1 MSDAQPPPFG
11 SGGPPQ
17 PPTGPPPGYGPPS
30 YGAPGSGAPGYGAPG
45 YGAPGYGP
53 PGYGGA
59 PPPFPKPDNGL
70 GLAIASTLL
79 CCVPIGIAAIVF
91 ASQVD
96 SKWAAGDFNG
106 AQESA
111 KKAKTFTYVGAGIGF
126 VVIIAYVILV
136 LAVGGSTT
144 TTYR

>member
-11 SGGPPQ
+11 A
-17 PPTGPPPGYGPPS
+17 GPPPGYGPP
-30 YGAPGSGAPGYGAPG
+30 
-45 YGAPGYGP
+45 GYGP
-53 PGYGGA
+53 PGYGA
-59 PPPFPKPDNGL
+59 NQPPFAKPDSGL

-79 CCVPIGIAAIVF
+79 CCVPVGIAAIVF

-96 SKWAAGDFNG
+96 SKWASGDFNG

-111 KKAKTFTYVGAGIGF
+111 KKAKTFTYVGAGLGF
-126 VVIIAYVILV
+126 VVLIAYVILTI
-136 LAVGGSTT
+136 AVAGTST